1 MVRNILTQEM
11 YYGAV
16 VGHKREK
23 VVPCGKTTR
32 AVPKDKQII
41 IEGCHDPIVSKEEW
55 LKAQEV
61 IRPMKTPE
69 RTGGRN
75 YPLKGVVRCGCCGR
89 KLQYNNDQRKTPL
102 FKCVASLNNPNA
114 ECYTKRIPAVPI
126 NDAVFEA
133 IQRMMECMDT
143 VEQKAKKASRIS
155 VDQSVDAVKQIR
167 GLQMELES
175 CEAQKMDNI
184 ERLNTGE
191 ITKEKYLEE
200 RTVLNERVV
209 TLKKALEEMLKRKQE
224 ADATEDPEFERFL
237 GAGKK
242 YRHQT
247 ELTNEM
253 VKAFVDTVLIYEPGR
268 IEIKW
273 KFSDKVLSMMN

>member
-1 MVRNILTQEM
+1 
-11 YYGAV
+11 
-16 VGHKREK
+16 
-23 VVPCGKTTR
+23 
-32 AVPKDKQII
+32 
-41 IEGCHDPIVSKEEW
+41 
-55 LKAQEV
+55 
-61 IRPMKTPE
+61 
-69 RTGGRN
+69 
-75 YPLKGVVRCGCCGR
+75 
-89 KLQYNNDQRKTPL
+89 
-102 FKCVASLNNPNA
+102 
-114 ECYTKRIPAVPI
+114 
-126 NDAVFEA
+126 
-133 IQRMMECMDT
+133 MDT